1 MSHVAWV
8 HAVPSRYPHLILLL
22 LRLRRELARGRSE
35 LTAMWLAKV
44 IIALHALQ
52 GLLSVNVTVESSKQA
67 CGDQA
72 GAPTST
78 PVVVWDTRALKME
91 VGKR

>member
-1 MSHVAWV
+1 
-8 HAVPSRYPHLILLL
+8 
-22 LRLRRELARGRSE
+22 
-35 LTAMWLAKV
+35 MWLAKV

-72 GAPTST
+72 GAPTSA